1 MQCSEK
7 ILTPPTVCAWQ
18 VRWKDL
24 AHPLPDSVQRNIRVI
39 YLRVM

>member
-24 AHPLPDSVQRNIRVI
+24 AHPLLTEYRGTFV
-39 YLRVM
+39 